1 MLDPRRLALLREVVR
16 HGSFSKAA
24 QALFLTQP
32 AVSRQVAK
40 LEREVGVRLL
50 ERTPGGLRLTDA
62 GRVAVD
68 RAEAIAGH
76 LAAAEAELEA
86 IATVSAGRLRMCAFP
101 TVASTLALEAIE
113 VFRHRHPGVELS
125 FLEAGTRVSIQ
136 RLRAGDVDLAIAFR
150 ERGRPAPR
158 AWEGLHA
165 DHLLVDPLYVALAKD
180 HPQSSKDAVR
190 LRDLRNEG
198 WIQAVQAG
206 PTGITYRACLAA
218 GFEPR
223 IVHLS
228 DHAPITQGLVAAGLG
243 VTLVSSLS
251 VPHARKDIAIRP
263 LKPSGPQR
271 DVFAV
276 SLPGAL
282 QPPAIT
288 AMVAILRE
296 LAPRYDS
303 ARKSAAVR
311 PSSVAAS

>member
-50 ERTPGGLRLTDA
+50 ERSAGGLRLTDA
-62 GRVAVD
+62 GRVALD
-68 RAEAIAGH
+68 RADAIAGH

-86 IATVSAGRLRMCAFP
+86 IATVSAGRLRLCAFP
-101 TVASTLALEAIE
+101 TVASTLALDAMQ
-113 VFRHRHPGVELS
+113 VFGRRHPGVELS
-125 FLEAGTRVSIQ
+125 FVEAGTRAGVQ

-150 ERGRPAPR
+150 ERDRPAPR
-158 AWEGLHA
+158 DWDGLRA
-165 DHLLVDPLYVALAKD
+165 DHLLVDPLYLAMAKD
-180 HPQSSKDAVR
+180 HRLAGKDAVR
-190 LRDLRNEG
+190 LRDLRDEA

-223 IVHLS
+223 IAHLS
-228 DHAPITQGLVAAGLG
+228 DHAPITQGLVASGLG

-251 VPHARKDIAIRP
+251 VPQARKDIAIRP
-263 LKPSGPQR
+263 LKPSGPER

-276 SLPGAL
+276 SLPGSL

-288 AMVAILRE
+288 AMVEILRE
-296 LAPRYDS
+296 LAPRYES
-303 ARKSAAVR
+303 VRKSAAVR